1 MAVMYKITQG
11 KIPKLPDYFSPGV
24 HNIYE
29 RLVQRN
35 QKKRYSA
42 AQVLKDDFISSH
54 LQKMKKRVSDE
65 WVHSIEIAKN
75 ILDQEP
81 PSHDAPATTAPGQQQ
96 AQILSKEGF
105 ILSEE
110 LHDYHGGDDTLA
122 PGGDHAATVGSAS
135 ETVVNRG
142 GSKQEG
148 GVEIKTAAEL
158 AAERKKQKQLE
169 EERLIREATK
179 NTWLENY
186 KHRDNVKR
194 LYHSQ
199 DAASSIAMQPHSRGK
214 NSVYPNRNPATLP
227 EQSRGTVNKS
237 QVMAGTVAAGGA
249 YTGPVMPKPTRI
261 ASPDSL
267 AMKRVGTTQGER
279 KPNNLKASFSSSS
292 PEEKDR
298 NKRQEQDEDSG
309 FSSVS
314 ASNESNN
321 SAAGGAQ
328 LQHQDTWNSRPI
340 SAKNRMFEE
349 ILEEELRKSG
359 EMVAGEGGVNNAAG
373 GGYTPSGVIPR
384 KPFVPLK
391 KGTGKMA
398 YNSNKP
404 KNTRKRKG
412 KKKRARDH
420 ADGEEGEEGGEDELD
435 SEGNVEDAYD
445 GEADTD
451 DVGGGGALNRRG
463 GTVNPENRPL
473 VFVDAYSPSVKARKI
488 ANMRSECKKKMG
500 EKNFDKVYKYLQNAR
515 QKSSSNESKIFEE
528 LSRLHSVSD
537 DNFLVDQLIF
547 LELTS
552 A

>member
-1 MAVMYKITQG
+1 
-11 KIPKLPDYFSPGV
+11 
-24 HNIYE
+24 
-29 RLVQRN
+29 
-35 QKKRYSA
+35 
-42 AQVLKDDFISSH
+42 
-54 LQKMKKRVSDE
+54 
-65 WVHSIEIAKN
+65 
-75 ILDQEP
+75 
-81 PSHDAPATTAPGQQQ
+81 
-96 AQILSKEGF
+96 
-105 ILSEE
+105 
-110 LHDYHGGDDTLA
+110 
-122 PGGDHAATVGSAS
+122 
-135 ETVVNRG
+135 
-142 GSKQEG
+142 
-148 GVEIKTAAEL
+148 
-158 AAERKKQKQLE
+158 
-169 EERLIREATK
+169 
-179 NTWLENY
+179 
-186 KHRDNVKR
+186 
-194 LYHSQ
+194 
-199 DAASSIAMQPHSRGK
+199 
-214 NSVYPNRNPATLP
+214 
-227 EQSRGTVNKS
+227 
-237 QVMAGTVAAGGA
+237 
-249 YTGPVMPKPTRI
+249 
-261 ASPDSL
+261 
-267 AMKRVGTTQGER
+267 
-279 KPNNLKASFSSSS
+279 
-292 PEEKDR
+292 
-298 NKRQEQDEDSG
+298 
-309 FSSVS
+309 
-314 ASNESNN
+314 
-321 SAAGGAQ
+321 
-328 LQHQDTWNSRPI
+328 
-340 SAKNRMFEE
+340 MFEE

-420 ADGEEGEEGGEDELD
+420 ADGEEGEEGGEYEFDYEDDFEDYVASEPEFDQDELD